1 MKRSQDIYSKKQ
13 RWKLILFLL
22 ASTIILGSIY
32 LSNAMVAKIANKEQA
47 KAKQWA
53 QTIQKKVALL
63 NITKRTFESLENR
76 EKQRIQ
82 LVVDAIKTIMN
93 PSELSMNQDLDFA
106 MKIRDGNKDIP
117 MVILDDRNL
126 ISSFSNIDF
135 KSDSSELSANHK
147 KRDSLLQ
154 EKALQWKKE
163 QRFFTIEV
171 FEGVNFML
179 TYDQSQS
186 LKSLRFQ
193 SDSILQAFNK
203 DLIKDTRLMPVV
215 LMDQNKKRII
225 ASNIEGGKDWD
236 GKQLKAFQAHYPP
249 IKIDLGKDGLQ
260 WLYYDLSPELKQ
272 LKWFPFIQFGIIAVI
287 VLIGYLVFSTFRRA
301 EQNQVWAGMAKETA
315 HQLGTPISSLAAWM
329 DYLEGQYVDADSL
342 SEMRKD
348 ITRLEKVTDRFSKIG
363 SEAKLNPEDLDA
375 TVNGIVSYL
384 RPRLSDKV
392 TIEIINPY
400 PSPIVVNH
408 NPSLMDWV
416 IENVCK
422 NAVDAMDGA
431 GTIKVIFL
439 KETRWVHVDI
449 EDNGKGMLKNQ
460 FKSVFQPGYST
471 KKRGWGLGLSLAK
484 RIIETSHK
492 GKVFVLKSELNKG
505 TTFRISLPL

>member
-1 MKRSQDIYSKKQ
+1 MRKRQDIYSKKQ
-13 RWKLILFLL
+13 RWKLILFVL
-22 ASTIILGSIY
+22 ASSIILGSIY
-32 LSNAMVAKIANKEQA
+32 LSNAMVSKIADREQA

-63 NITKRTFESLENR
+63 NITKKTFESLENR

-135 KSDSSELSANHK
+135 KSDSLELSANHK

-193 SDSILQAFNK
+193 SDSILHAFNK

-225 ASNIEGGKDWD
+225 ASNIEGGKVWD
-236 GKQLKAFQAHYPP
+236 GNQLKAFQAHYPP

-272 LKWFPFIQFGIIAVI
+272 LKWFPYLQFGIIAVI

-315 HQLGTPISSLAAWM
+315 HQLGTPISSLSAWM

-363 SEAKLNPEDLDA
+363 SEAMLNPEDLDA
-375 TVNGIVSYL
+375 TVSSIVEYL

-392 TIEIINPY
+392 TIEISNPY
-400 PSPIVVNH
+400 HAPIWVRH

-416 IENVCK
+416 IENICK
-422 NAVDAMDGA
+422 NAVDAMEGA
-431 GTIKVIFL
+431 GSIKVLFH
-439 KETRWVHVDI
+439 KESRWVHIDI

-471 KKRGWGLGLSLAK
+471 KKRGWGLGLSLVK
-484 RIIETSHK
+484 RIIETGHN
-492 GKVFVLKSELNKG
+492 GKVFVLKSEPNHG

>member
-1 MKRSQDIYSKKQ
+1 
-13 RWKLILFLL
+13 
-22 ASTIILGSIY
+22 
-32 LSNAMVAKIANKEQA
+32 
-47 KAKQWA
+47 
-53 QTIQKKVALL
+53 
-63 NITKRTFESLENR
+63 
-76 EKQRIQ
+76 
-82 LVVDAIKTIMN
+82 
-93 PSELSMNQDLDFA
+93 
-106 MKIRDGNKDIP
+106 
-117 MVILDDRNL
+117 
-126 ISSFSNIDF
+126 
-135 KSDSSELSANHK
+135 
-147 KRDSLLQ
+147 
-154 EKALQWKKE
+154 
-163 QRFFTIEV
+163 
-171 FEGVNFML
+171 
-179 TYDQSQS
+179 
-186 LKSLRFQ
+186 
-193 SDSILQAFNK
+193 
-203 DLIKDTRLMPVV
+203 
-215 LMDQNKKRII
+215 
-225 ASNIEGGKDWD
+225 
-236 GKQLKAFQAHYPP
+236 
-249 IKIDLGKDGLQ
+249 
-260 WLYYDLSPELKQ
+260 
-272 LKWFPFIQFGIIAVI
+272 
-287 VLIGYLVFSTFRRA
+287 
-301 EQNQVWAGMAKETA
+301 
-315 HQLGTPISSLAAWM
+315 M

>member
-1 MKRSQDIYSKKQ
+1 MRKRQDIYSKKQ
-13 RWKLILFLL
+13 RWKLILFFL
-22 ASTIILGSIY
+22 ASSIILGSIY
-32 LSNAMVAKIANKEQA
+32 LSNAMVSKIADREQA

-63 NITKRTFESLENR
+63 NITKKTFESLENR

-135 KSDSSELSANHK
+135 KSDSLELSANHK

-193 SDSILQAFNK
+193 SDSILHAFNK

-225 ASNIEGGKDWD
+225 ASNIEGGKVWD
-236 GKQLKAFQAHYPP
+236 GNQLKAFQAHYPP

-272 LKWFPFIQFGIIAVI
+272 LKWFPYLQFGIIAVI

-315 HQLGTPISSLAAWM
+315 HQLGTPISSLSAWM

-363 SEAKLNPEDLDA
+363 SEAMLNPEDLDA
-375 TVNGIVSYL
+375 TVSSIVEYL

-392 TIEIINPY
+392 TIEISNPY
-400 PSPIVVNH
+400 HAPIWVRH

-416 IENVCK
+416 IENICK
-422 NAVDAMDGA
+422 NAVDAMEGA
-431 GTIKVIFL
+431 GSIKVLFH
-439 KETRWVHVDI
+439 KESRWVHIDI

-471 KKRGWGLGLSLAK
+471 KKRGWGLGLSLVK
-484 RIIETSHK
+484 RIIETGHN
-492 GKVFVLKSELNKG
+492 GKVFVLKSEPNHG

>member
-63 NITKRTFESLENR
+63 NITKKTFESLENR

-126 ISSFSNIDF
+126 ISSFSNIHF
-135 KSDSSELSANHK
+135 KTDSLELTANHK

-154 EKALQWKKE
+154 EKAQQWKKE

-236 GKQLKAFQAHYPP
+236 GKQLKAF
-249 IKIDLGKDGLQ
+249 
-260 WLYYDLSPELKQ
+260 
-272 LKWFPFIQFGIIAVI
+272 
-287 VLIGYLVFSTFRRA
+287 
-301 EQNQVWAGMAKETA
+301 
-315 HQLGTPISSLAAWM
+315 
-329 DYLEGQYVDADSL
+329 
-342 SEMRKD
+342 
-348 ITRLEKVTDRFSKIG
+348 
-363 SEAKLNPEDLDA
+363 
-375 TVNGIVSYL
+375 
-384 RPRLSDKV
+384 
-392 TIEIINPY
+392 
-400 PSPIVVNH
+400 
-408 NPSLMDWV
+408 
-416 IENVCK
+416 
-422 NAVDAMDGA
+422 
-431 GTIKVIFL
+431 
-439 KETRWVHVDI
+439 
-449 EDNGKGMLKNQ
+449 
-460 FKSVFQPGYST
+460 
-471 KKRGWGLGLSLAK
+471 
-484 RIIETSHK
+484 
-492 GKVFVLKSELNKG
+492 
-505 TTFRISLPL
+505 